1 MSQRARRIRVIAAW
15 LLVLGAVAGWPLS
28 LFTLAKDEPP
38 FVLSL
43 SWLAILI
50 EGVTLLTTSQVHEE
64 QGENDQAK
72 QAEQDQR

>member
-1 MSQRARRIRVIAAW
+1 MSQRARRLRVIAAW
-15 LLVLGAVAGWPLS
+15 VLILGTLAGWPIS

-43 SWLAILI
+43 SWMAILI

-64 QGENDQAK
+64 QGENNKAGDG
-72 QAEQDQR
+72 